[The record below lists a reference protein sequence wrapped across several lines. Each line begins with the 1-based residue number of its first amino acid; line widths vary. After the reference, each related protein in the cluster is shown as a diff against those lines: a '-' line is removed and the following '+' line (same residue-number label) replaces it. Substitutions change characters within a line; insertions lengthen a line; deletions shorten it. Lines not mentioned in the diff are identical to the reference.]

1 MEQEQKQ
8 YTPAEYFD
16 YLKDKKNKITDED
29 LKAYYETAMTLVNKY
44 KTTKQYKALKK
55 LIFHVETIEKE
66 RELVKLGI
74 DTFVY
79 RDEVELF
86 IEKVADKVV
95 KIIELR
101 NYEREIP
108 DEIVEV
114 IEATSDLFDELYV
127 VFTDYT
133 GEVEKQVEQ
142 ERREKD
148 PILFGTFQ
156 DKESRTVID
165 RFYFLGDWEDEFC
178 DLTLDK
184 MIGQM
189 EAKGIHVKRTVQ
201 TPTDLEE
208 LKADLAR
215 LDENNRVRAI
225 RPNQTETKPGF
236 FKKVRSI
243 FSGKNA

>member
-44 KTTKQYKALKK
+44 KVTKQHKALKK
-55 LIFHVETIEKE
+55 LIFHAETIEKE

-114 IEATSDLFDELYV
+114 IDATSHLFDELYV

-133 GEVEKQVEQ
+133 GEVEKQVER

-165 RFYFLGDWEDEFC
+165 RFYFLGDWEDEYC

-189 EAKGIHVKRTVQ
+189 EAKGHHIKRTIQ
-201 TPTDLEE
+201 TPTDLAE

-215 LDENNRVRAI
+215 LDDQNRVRAI
-225 RPNQTETKPGF
+225 HPSQAKQKPAF
-236 FKKVRSI
+236 FNKVRRA
-243 FSGKNA
+243 FSRKND